1 MYNFASAQDAP
12 WASVAAQ
19 VTSIV
24 LPDEITRIGDNA
36 FAGCSKVASLTFDD
50 NDCVFGKNA
59 FNSKTKTY
67 LVMDDAEKKD
77 FAMHAN
83 DYYKITIKRKLNS
96 TNYGTIVMP
105 FAPSSTTKNNFNF
118 YKLSNILG
126 SYIYY
131 TRVYSPVANTPYLYK
146 NASSNSSKWASEITS
161 DIYEAIRA
169 TEEPKLSSGKWTTIG
184 SYKNMYVTDKDSL
197 SYLYVMSAGN
207 KLTNYSV
214 SLSLAPFR
222 AYFEGPVYDSNA
234 RQMQLVILDDEET
247 TSIYIVQGDEQEE
260 TKAYDLQG
268 RRVKKLV
275 PGQMY
280 IINGEK
286 VLFER

>member
-1 MYNFASAQDAP
+1 MYDFASAQDAP

-24 LPDEITRIGDNA
+24 LPDDIARIGNNA
-36 FAGCSKVASLTFDD
+36 FAGCSNVSELTFDD
-50 NDCVFGKNA
+50 NDCVFGTNA
-59 FNSKTKTY
+59 FNSNTKTY
-67 LVMDDAEKKD
+67 LVIDDAEKKD

-105 FAPSSTTKNNFNF
+105 FAPSSTTKNNFKF

-161 DIYEAIRA
+161 DIYEDIRA

-197 SYLYVMSAGN
+197 SYLYVMSGG

-260 TKAYDLQG
+260 TNAYDLQG

-280 IINGEK
+280 IINGKK

>member
-1 MYNFASAQDAP
+1 M
-12 WASVAAQ
+12 
-19 VTSIV
+19 
-24 LPDEITRIGDNA
+24 
-36 FAGCSKVASLTFDD
+36 
-50 NDCVFGKNA
+50 
-59 FNSKTKTY
+59 
-67 LVMDDAEKKD
+67 
-77 FAMHAN
+77 
-83 DYYKITIKRKLNS
+83 
-96 TNYGTIVMP
+96 
-105 FAPSSTTKNNFNF
+105 
-118 YKLSNILG
+118 
-126 SYIYY
+126 
-131 TRVYSPVANTPYLYK
+131 
-146 NASSNSSKWASEITS
+146 
-161 DIYEAIRA
+161 
-169 TEEPKLSSGKWTTIG
+169 SSGKWTTIG

-197 SYLYVMSAGN
+197 SYLYVMSGG

-234 RQMQLVILDDEET
+234 RQMQLVILDDEEP